1 VRAAPHPDPEKG
13 VFETML
19 VIDGRPVEL
28 GAHLHR
34 LSSSLATVFGA
45 APPRRARKAILAA
58 ARRVRHGK
66 LRITIAPIGKRRT
79 RMSISTAE
87 IERPLIFPSAEHA
100 VALRSFAVEGGL
112 GTHKWA
118 DRSLLEHAAAS
129 SAGELPLL
137 LSRDG
142 AVLEASR
149 GSVFLVRDGSLQTPA
164 TDGRILPGIAR
175 RRVIEV
181 AHATGVEAREGR
193 LTLDDLL
200 RSDEVFLAGSV
211 RGVEPV
217 RSVDGAEIPVAG
229 EVSRRVAAAL
239 RRRWLRVPEA
249 GRAATV
255 AVGRRGDRP
264 AR

>member
-45 APPRRARKAILAA
+45 PPPHRARKAILAGA
-58 ARRVRHGK
+58 GRVRHGK
-66 LRITIAPIGKRRT
+66 LRITVVPTGAGRT

-87 IERPLIFPSAEHA
+87 LERQLVFPPAPHA

-112 GTHKWA
+112 GAHKWA
-118 DRSLLEHAAAS
+118 DRGLLEDAAAS
-129 SAGELPLL
+129 SPAELPLL
-137 LSRDG
+137 LDG
-142 AVLEASR
+142 DGTVLEASR
-149 GSVFLVRDGSLQTPA
+149 GSVFSVKDERLLTPP

-175 RRVIEV
+175 NHVLELARADGIE
-181 AHATGVEAREGR
+181 AHEER
-193 LTLDDLL
+193 LTLDDL
-200 RSDEVFLAGSV
+200 RRGEETFLAGSV

-217 RSVDGAEIPVAG
+217 RCIDGIEISAAG
-229 EVSRRVAAAL
+229 PLSERIAAAL

-255 AVGRRGDRP
+255 AIGRRGDRP

>member
-1 VRAAPHPDPEKG
+1 
-13 VFETML
+13 ML

-34 LSSSLATVFGA
+34 LASSLATVFGA
-45 APPRRARKAILAA
+45 GPPRRARQEILAG

-66 LRITIAPIGKRRT
+66 LRITVIPAGEKPL

-87 IERPLIFPSAEHA
+87 VERPLVFPSAEHA
-100 VALRSFAVEGGL
+100 VDLRSLALEGGL
-112 GTHKWA
+112 GAHKWA
-118 DRSLLEHAAAS
+118 DRSLLEGAAAS
-129 SAGELPLL
+129 SAGKVPLL
-137 LSRDG
+137 LDRDG

-149 GSVFLVRDGSLQTPA
+149 GSVFLVRGKSLLTPA

-175 RRVIEV
+175 NRVLEV
-181 AHATGVEAREGR
+181 AGATGIEAREER
-193 LTLDDLL
+193 LTLGDL
-200 RSDEVFLAGSV
+200 RRGDEAFLAGSV

-217 RSVDGAEIPVAG
+217 RSLDGVEIPVAG
-229 EVSRRVAAAL
+229 EISERIAAAL